1 MTKVKWMNAAAVS
14 AIACAA
20 VAAQAQES
28 EAATASDAQVAGA
41 QTSSEAIAR
50 VNREQSDVI
59 IVTAERRETTA
70 QDLSAAIQVVS
81 GDSLTDI
88 GVVDTENLQVRVP
101 GLVTSRLGGPTQRP
115 YLRGIGNDLY
125 GIASGNSVATY
136 VDGVYVPNST
146 QSFQAFND
154 LERIEVLKGPQA
166 VLYGRNATGGTILVT
181 SKRPEFEFGANGD
194 ISYGN
199 YNDFQVRGAVTGPLS
214 DKIAGR
220 LAVQYLDRDGFG
232 KNLPSG
238 KDQDFF
244 RNFAVRGSILAEV
257 TDNLDILLA
266 VDYSKIETGD
276 YVKTPN
282 EDAWNYQATSGQYI
296 DDPWLRYGN
305 HDSFAPLKDA
315 GVRLRID
322 WSTPIGD
329 VTSTTSY
336 RKFKYGPFTYD
347 NDDVGQLLALPT
359 DPPIVLGE
367 LWVNG
372 SIQRSE
378 QFSHETYLATDDSKP
393 LSMIVGASVFLE
405 KAEDLQRAIFFAYD
419 YSDRF
424 LDNPAYAAYADFRY
438 RATDKLTLTA
448 GARYSHEEKTYSL
461 TPLIVDGSGTITGE
475 GATVVGNANWSQFT
489 PRFGIEYRPVDDILL
504 FATATRGF
512 KSGGFNTDD
521 PTNEFEPEDIWSY
534 EGGFKATFGD
544 VITSLS
550 GFYYDYSNLQ
560 VQQVLLPSGISV
572 VTNAASA
579 TLYGLDGEL
588 AWRISPNFRVG
599 TNFAAMR
606 SKYGDLT
613 LFNDL
618 LEVPTNVSVEGNT
631 LKRAPELTAL
641 TYADLELPVGPN
653 FLTVHGEAA
662 YRSRTYYTPFQDEPH
677 SQPAFW
683 LFNAN
688 IKFSFDNERQSISI
702 YGQNL
707 TDKLYATSIEDV
719 ARYLGPL
726 DGAPLYTHYGPPRT
740 YGVRYGFRF

>member
-1 MTKVKWMNAAAVS
+1 MSAAAAS
-14 AIACAA
+14 AIACAS
-20 VAAQAQES
+20 VATQAHAEEVANDASASVQAQEADDS
-28 EAATASDAQVAGA
+28 VQSTVDPVTRA
-41 QTSSEAIAR
+41 
-50 VNREQSDVI
+50 NRDQSDVI
-59 IVTAERRETTA
+59 IVTAERRETSV
-70 QDLSAAIQVVS
+70 QDLSASIQVVS
-81 GDSLTDI
+81 GDSLAEI
-88 GVVDTENLQVRVP
+88 GIVDTENLQVRVP

-166 VLYGRNATGGTILVT
+166 VLYGRNATGGTILIT
-181 SKRPEFEFGANGD
+181 SKRPEFNFGASGD

-244 RNFAVRGSILAEV
+244 RNFAVRGSILAEA
-257 TDNLDILLA
+257 TDNLDVLLA
-266 VDYSKIETGD
+266 VDYSEIETGD

-282 EDAWNYQATSGQYI
+282 QNAWNYQATTGQYI
-296 DDPWLRYGN
+296 ADPWLRYGN

-322 WSTPIGD
+322 WSTGIGD
-329 VTSTTSY
+329 ITSTTSY

-347 NDDVGQLLALPT
+347 NDDVGQLLTLPT
-359 DPPIVLGE
+359 TPPIVLGE

-378 QFSHETYLATDDSKP
+378 QFSHETYLATDETKP
-393 LSMIVGASVFLE
+393 LSLIVGASVFLE
-405 KAEDLQRAIFFAYD
+405 DAEDIQRAIFFAYD

-438 RATDKLTLTA
+438 RVTDNLTLTA
-448 GARYSHEEKTYSL
+448 GARYSFEEKTYSL
-461 TPLIVDGSGTITGE
+461 TPQIVDANGNITGQGE
-475 GATVVGNANWSQFT
+475 TVTGNANWSQFT
-489 PRFGIEYRPVDDILL
+489 PRFGIEYRPTNDILL

-534 EGGFKATFGD
+534 EGGIKATWGD
-544 VITSLS
+544 VTTNLS

-560 VQQVLLPSGISV
+560 VQQVLLPSGLSV

-579 TLYGLDGEL
+579 TIYGVDGEI
-588 AWRISPNFRVG
+588 AWRISPNLRVG
-599 TNFAAMR
+599 SNFAAMH
-606 SKYGDLT
+606 SEYGDLT

-618 LEVPTNVSVEGNT
+618 LVVPTNVSVEGNT
-631 LKRAPELTAL
+631 LKRAPGLTAL
-641 TYADLELPVGPN
+641 TYVDADVPIGSN
-653 FLTVHGEAA
+653 FLTFHGEAA

-683 LFNAN
+683 LLNAN
-688 IKFSFDNERQSISI
+688 IKFSFDNERQYVSL

-707 TDKLYATSIEDV
+707 TNKLYATSIEDV

-740 YGVRYGFRF
+740 YGIRYGFKF

>member
-20 VAAQAQES
+20 VATQAQEG

-41 QTSSEAIAR
+41 QTSSEGIAR

-214 DKIAGR
+214 DKVAGR

-282 EDAWNYQATSGQYI
+282 QDAWNYQATSGQYI

-461 TPLIVDGSGTITGE
+461 TPLIVDGSGNITGE

-489 PRFGIEYRPVDDILL
+489 PRFGIEYRPVNDILL

-588 AWRISPNFRVG
+588 AWRISPNLRVG

-641 TYADLELPVGPN
+641 TYADLELPIGPN

-688 IKFSFDNERQSISI
+688 IKFSFDSERQSISI

-707 TDKLYATSIEDV
+707 TNKLYATSIEDV

>member
-14 AIACAA
+14 AIACGA
-20 VAAQAQES
+20 VAAQAQEG

-50 VNREQSDVI
+50 GNREQSDVI

-475 GATVVGNANWSQFT
+475 GAIVVGNANWSQFT

-579 TLYGLDGEL
+579 TLYGVDGEL
-588 AWRISPNFRVG
+588 AWRISPNLRVG

-641 TYADLELPVGPN
+641 TYADLQLPIGAN

-707 TDKLYATSIEDV
+707 TNKLYATSIEDV